1 MRQLA
6 AFTLVLCACGGPAAR
21 SLVSASEEQDGG
33 TIAPADGGQSAPDAG
48 TTPSLPSGPSLAG
61 CPMFPADNP
70 WNRDISAEPVDPHS
84 ADYLSYMGA
93 GSLRLHPD
101 FGGPYG
107 QPFVVVPG
115 AQPRVPMS
123 FLYSS
128 QSDPGPYPFPN
139 DLPIQ
144 ANEDRHATVLV
155 RDECK
160 IYETYNTFASGSG
173 YHADS
178 GAVFDL
184 VTGEPRP
191 DLWTSATASGL
202 PILPGLVRYDEAVEQ
217 GEIRHALS
225 FISGATAH
233 AYVAPATHS
242 SGTTNAQ
249 FAPPMGLRMRLRA
262 DFDLSGFH
270 GASLVVLRALQKYG
284 MFVTDSANAQ
294 FWAVDGAQDSRWSIQ
309 DLDRLKTVPA
319 SAFEV
324 VKLGTV
330 HSGM

>member
-1 MRQLA
+1 MRELA
-6 AFTLVLCACGGPAAR
+6 ALTLALCSCGGPAVR
-21 SLVSASEEQDGG
+21 SLISATEEDGG
-33 TIAPADGGQSAPDAG
+33 VVAPADGGQVAP
-48 TTPSLPSGPSLAG
+48 PPSGPSLAG
-61 CPMFPADNP
+61 CPMFPVDNP

-84 ADYLSYMGA
+84 ADYLAYMGA
-93 GSLRLHPD
+93 ASLRLHPD

-107 QPFVVVPG
+107 QPFVVVPA

-128 QSDPGPYPFPN
+128 QSEPGPYPFPN

-184 VTGEPRP
+184 VSGAPRP
-191 DLWTSATASGL
+191 DGWTSATASGL

-225 FISGATAH
+225 FISGATPH

-249 FAPPMGLRMRLRA
+249 FAPPMGLRVRLQA

-309 DLDRLKTVPA
+309 DLDQLKTAPA

-324 VKLGTV
+324 VKLGSV

>member
-1 MRQLA
+1 
-6 AFTLVLCACGGPAAR
+6 
-21 SLVSASEEQDGG
+21 
-33 TIAPADGGQSAPDAG
+33 
-48 TTPSLPSGPSLAG
+48 
-61 CPMFPADNP
+61 MFPVDNP

-84 ADYLSYMGA
+84 ADYLAYMGA
-93 GSLRLHPD
+93 ASLRLHPD

-107 QPFVVVPG
+107 QPFVVVPA

-128 QSDPGPYPFPN
+128 QSEPGPYPFPN

-184 VTGEPRP
+184 VSGAPRP

-249 FAPPMGLRMRLRA
+249 FAPPMGLRVRLRA
-262 DFDLSGFH
+262 DFDLSGFR

-309 DLDRLKTVPA
+309 DLDQLKTVPA

>member
-6 AFTLVLCACGGPAAR
+6 AYSLVLCACGGPAAR
-21 SLVSASEEQDGG
+21 SLVSATEEQDGG
-33 TIAPADGGQSAPDAG
+33 TIASADGGQSAPDAG
-48 TTPSLPSGPSLAG
+48 TPASLPSGPSLAG

-84 ADYLSYMGA
+84 ADYLAYMGA

-184 VTGEPRP
+184 DSGAPRP
-191 DLWTSATASGL
+191 DGWTSATASCRGSC
-202 PILPGLVRYDEAVEQ
+202 GTTKRWSRA
-217 GEIRHALS
+217 R
-225 FISGATAH
+225 SGTRSPSSRARPRTRTSLRQRTPRGPPTRSSLRRWACACACGRTSTSRAFRARRWWSCGPCRDTACSSPT
-233 AYVAPATHS
+233 ARMHS
-242 SGTTNAQ
+242 SGRWTARRIR
-249 FAPPMGLRMRLRA
+249 GGR
-262 DFDLSGFH
+262 
-270 GASLVVLRALQKYG
+270 
-284 MFVTDSANAQ
+284 
-294 FWAVDGAQDSRWSIQ
+294 SRTWIS
-309 DLDRLKTVPA
+309 
-319 SAFEV
+319 
-324 VKLGTV
+324 
-330 HSGM
+330 

>member
-1 MRQLA
+1 M
-6 AFTLVLCACGGPAAR
+6 
-21 SLVSASEEQDGG
+21 
-33 TIAPADGGQSAPDAG
+33 DAG
-48 TTPSLPSGPSLAG
+48 QVAPPPSGPSLAG
-61 CPMFPADNP
+61 CPMFLADDP
-70 WNRDISAEPVDPHS
+70 WNRDISAEPLDHHS
-84 ADYLSYMGA
+84 ADYLAYMGA

-107 QPFVVVPG
+107 QPFAVVPV

-128 QSDPGPYPFPN
+128 QSEPGPYPFPS

-184 VTGEPRP
+184 DSGAPRP
-191 DLWTSATASGL
+191 DGWTSATASGL

-249 FAPPMGLRMRLRA
+249 FAPPMGLRVRLRA
-262 DFDLSGFH
+262 DFDLSGFQ
-270 GASLVVLRALQKYG
+270 GASLVVLRALQRYG

-309 DLDRLKTVPA
+309 DLDQLKTVPA